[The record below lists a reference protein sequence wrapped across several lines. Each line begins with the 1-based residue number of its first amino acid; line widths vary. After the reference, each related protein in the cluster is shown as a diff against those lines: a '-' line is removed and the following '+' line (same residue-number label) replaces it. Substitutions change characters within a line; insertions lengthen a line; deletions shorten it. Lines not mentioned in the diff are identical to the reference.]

1 MSATSVFRN
10 AKTVILAVAIGAMP
24 LVTTGSCDPFSG
36 SLSFYR
42 NGDGYDNGGFWNI
55 FIEDDYYNDD
65 YYYNDYY
72 YEEVVYYDDCGF
84 GGCYYDD
91 YYYEEVIFFP

>member
-1 MSATSVFRN
+1 MSATSAFRK
-10 AKTVILAVAIGAMP
+10 AKTVVLSVAIGAMP

-42 NGDGYDNGGFWNI
+42 NDDARHSNSFWDI
-55 FIEDDYYNDD
+55 LIEDDYCYDD
-65 YYYNDYY
+65 YYDGYY

-84 GGCYYDD
+84 WDCYYDD